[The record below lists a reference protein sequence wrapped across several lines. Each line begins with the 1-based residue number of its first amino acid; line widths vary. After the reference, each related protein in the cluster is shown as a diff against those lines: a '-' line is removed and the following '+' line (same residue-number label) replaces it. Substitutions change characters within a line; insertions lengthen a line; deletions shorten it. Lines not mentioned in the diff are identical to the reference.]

1 MVSGRRAHQIPGP
14 LGDHGGDPFGVAPAQ
29 RLARENDH
37 AGVHVLGLPARPGVR
52 HVEHLAE
59 PDRVDLQIVGVRGQL
74 QFGFEQRL
82 PRHHDVPTRQIFTA
96 PAQYQAGERHLGSG
110 AADVDAD
117 AVQGDVVLLP
127 DRVLREGQ
135 IWFVVFVIR
144 VVRHAGEATGT
155 GSPGF
160 GGRSASSAA

>member
-1 MVSGRRAHQIPGP
+1 MSTSSGCRRGT
-14 LGDHGGDPFGVAPAQ
+14 
-29 RLARENDH
+29 
-37 AGVHVLGLPARPGVR
+37 GVR
-52 HVEHLAE
+52 RVEHLAQ

-82 PRHHDVPTRQIFTA
+82 PRHHDVPTGQILTA
-96 PAQYQAGERHLGSG
+96 PAQYQAGERHLSSR

-117 AVQGDVVLLP
+117 AVQRDVVLLP
-127 DRVLREGQ
+127 DRVVREGQ
-135 IWFVVFVIR
+135 VWFVVFVIR